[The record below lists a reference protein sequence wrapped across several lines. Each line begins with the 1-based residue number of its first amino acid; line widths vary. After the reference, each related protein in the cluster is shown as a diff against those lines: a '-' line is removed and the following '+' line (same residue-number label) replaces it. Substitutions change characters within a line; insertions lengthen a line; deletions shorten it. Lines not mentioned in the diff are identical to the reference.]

1 MSEGFTSTRLE
12 EEREKDKHETFT
24 VWINEEDREM
34 LNKAKKQLQQSKD
47 STAFK
52 TLAWIGAKTLGD
64 EKTSYILEQ
73 VMSNKRK
80 NKRLNTVE
88 FD

>member
-12 EEREKDKHETFT
+12 EERKKDKHEAFT
-24 VWINEEDREM
+24 VWINKEDREM
-34 LNKAKKQLQQSKD
+34 LNKAKKVLQQTKD

-52 TLAWIGAKTLGD
+52 TLAWIGAKELGS
-64 EKTSYILEQ
+64 EKIAYILQQ

-80 NKRLNTVE
+80 NKRLNVVD
-88 FD
+88 FQ

>member
-12 EEREKDKHETFT
+12 EEREKDKRETFT
-24 VWINEEDREM
+24 VWINKEDREM
-34 LNKAKKQLQQSKD
+34 LDKAKQLLQQSKD

-64 EKTSYILEQ
+64 EKTSYILNQ

-80 NKRLNTVE
+80 NKRLGIVDFE
-88 FD
+88 

>member
-12 EEREKDKHETFT
+12 EERENDKHETFT
-24 VWINEEDREM
+24 VWINKEDREM

-52 TLAWIGAKTLGD
+52 ILAWIGAKTLGD
-64 EKTSYILEQ
+64 EKTAYILEQ

-80 NKRLNTVE
+80 NKRLNTVDFE
-88 FD
+88 